1 MGKPIIGAF
10 QTILSKD
17 ERMMELAK
25 KSFNSY
31 LAFYY
36 FHGNQAYMDP
46 NVLDKDDLA
55 RMFGLMHTPKYKK
68 FLKKCKSHKLC
79 QMPNELKMLLLDNKK
94 KKQQKSDLI
103 KMMATAKEEEKNGE
117 EDEAVYDDRFEN
129 EGAPKW
135 FTETFKDKKD
145 ETETKQEEE
154 DGDGDEDVDVDN
166 WLESESEQ
174 DAEEGNEDDDLNED

>member
-1 MGKPIIGAF
+1 MGNIDCKKLGVHTKQLKPISGAF

-36 FHGNQAYMDP
+36 FHGNDAYMDP
-46 NVLDKDDLA
+46 NTLNKDGLA
-55 RMFGLMHTPKYKK
+55 KMFGLMHTPKYKK
-68 FLKKCKSHKLC
+68 FLKKCKAHKLV

-103 KMMATAKEEEKNGE
+103 KLMAAENTNMDEYDAKFRMMEHQNGLW
-117 EDEAVYDDRFEN
+117 
-129 EGAPKW
+129 KHS
-135 FTETFKDKKD
+135 KI
-145 ETETKQEEE
+145 
-154 DGDGDEDVDVDN
+154 
-166 WLESESEQ
+166 
-174 DAEEGNEDDDLNED
+174 